1 MRLAQLARKLSIKPA
16 TIVEFLSSQG
26 ITLEDNA
33 NTKVEDEQVKAVV
46 SHFAP
51 GLFDAQP
58 EPIMEP
64 QPAET
69 ETIGETVDSS
79 LEEETQSEVTLQE
92 ELVIP
97 APIHEEIEPVS
108 ADANTLPDVIR
119 APKIELTGLKVLGKI
134 ELPEKKKKEEETTSV
149 ETAETVV
156 AEVEKKNTPRERG
169 IRTDRKPK
177 SQQRSNRNPLAEA
190 RERERREQEEK
201 RKQEIERKKEI
212 RTKNY
217 LKKVKV
223 VAPVKRTK
231 AEVTSANTPKR
242 KQEEPKTLWGK
253 FVKWLTTY

>member
-1 MRLAQLARKLSIKPA
+1 MRLAQLARKLSVKPA

-33 NTKVEDEQVKAVV
+33 NTKVEDEHVKAVV

-51 GLFDAQP
+51 DLFDTQP
-58 EPIMEP
+58 EPALAP
-64 QPAET
+64 QPAEA
-69 ETIGETVDSS
+69 EAMEETVESS
-79 LEEETQSEVTLQE
+79 MEEQAPAEVTIQE
-92 ELVIP
+92 ELIIA
-97 APIHEEIEPVS
+97 APIQEES

-119 APKIELTGLKVLGKI
+119 APKIELTGLKVIGKI
-134 ELPEKKKKEEETTSV
+134 ELPEKKKKEEETVSV

-156 AEVEKKNTPRERG
+156 AEVEKKNTPRERSV
-169 IRTDRKPK
+169 RTDRKPK

-223 VAPVKRTK
+223 VAPAKRAKPSVPITNTK
-231 AEVTSANTPKR
+231 KP